1 MKLGVNVTRAADGEE
16 GLKMIHDSTPDLVLL
31 DLILPKK
38 SDSAIVG
45 AASKFYFRGLLQAG
59 VRIFMYKKGFVHSKT
74 LVADTNLSV
83 VGTANMD
90 IRSFDLN
97 FEIMAVIYGSSFAKQ
112 LENDFLND
120 LNECDEL
127 NHEDWIKQG
136 VFMQLSYS
144 IARLISSFL

>member
-1 MKLGVNVTRAADGEE
+1 
-16 GLKMIHDSTPDLVLL
+16 MIITGHSTY
-31 DLILPKK
+31 KE
-38 SDSAIVG
+38 S
-45 AASKFYFRGLLQAG
+45 LQ
-59 VRIFMYKKGFVHSKT
+59 VDVKIFMYKKGFVHTKT
-74 LVADTNLSV
+74 VIADTNLSV
-83 VGTANMD
+83 VGTAIMD

-97 FEIMAVIYGSSFAKQ
+97 FEIMAVIYGSSFAKK

-136 VFMQLSYS
+136 VFRQLSYS